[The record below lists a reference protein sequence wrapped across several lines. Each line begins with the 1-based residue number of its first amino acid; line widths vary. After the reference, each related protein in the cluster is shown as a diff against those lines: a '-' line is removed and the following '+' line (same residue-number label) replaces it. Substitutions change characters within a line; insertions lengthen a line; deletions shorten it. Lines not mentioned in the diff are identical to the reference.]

1 MSISTSS
8 ACNVVPFLSRLV
20 LAAAFVTAGWAKLGQ
35 TTFEGDAAATL
46 QRASIGTPKRAAPV
60 VFQDGEAAAGDDEV
74 DRERPAEPDAPSEP
88 PVTPGDLA
96 VDTESA
102 PVAELVD
109 ARKLHG
115 ITLMLID
122 RDIPAQYAPW
132 LAWAAVLTELVGGAL
147 LLVGLFSRIW
157 GLGLAIT
164 MVVAFY
170 LTSLDVMLDAIVF
183 KLAIPDPFNQVY
195 NQLGLFV
202 LSFGIFLTGPG
213 AFSLDRILFRGGS
226 AATVVEH
233 AE

>member
-46 QRASIGTPKRAAPV
+46 QRISIGTPKRVAPV
-60 VFQDGEAAAGDDEV
+60 VFQETGTVAGDEETDP
-74 DRERPAEPDAPSEP
+74 ERPAEPETPSEP
-88 PVTPGDLA
+88 PAEPDDGAIETEAVPA
-96 VDTESA
+96 VD
-102 PVAELVD
+102 LVD

-115 ITLMLID
+115 ITLMLIG

-132 LAWAAVLTELVGGAL
+132 LAWAAALTELVGGAL

-170 LTSLDVMLDAIVF
+170 LTSLDVMLNAMVF

-226 AATVVEH
+226 GATVVEQV
-233 AE
+233 E